1 MNRQSPRVITRLGAL
16 PRRVAIV
23 GDRSDSGLAHPQIS
37 ALLPILCGIDGE
49 PFDAHWLHTSTLD
62 DETDLSG
69 FDGIWAVPGS
79 PYANY
84 EGVLSAI
91 RMARTLKIPYLGT
104 CAGSQHLLLEFARNV
119 CGLANVEHGE
129 INPDGQVLLLVPLE
143 CSLLGVEDAV
153 TVLPGTRAAGIMG
166 AGQTTERFFCRFGM
180 NRHYQQV
187 LQANGLVISA
197 VDADGDM
204 RIVEL
209 PGHPF
214 FVGTLFQP
222 ELSSDETWIHPMIRA
237 FADAVTTH
245 ADERA
250 STAIG

>member
-1 MNRQSPRVITRLGAL
+1 M
-16 PRRVAIV
+16 
-23 GDRSDSGLAHPQIS
+23 
-37 ALLPILCGIDGE
+37 
-49 PFDAHWLHTSTLD
+49 
-62 DETDLSG
+62 
-69 FDGIWAVPGS
+69 PGS

-91 RMARTLKIPYLGT
+91 RMAKTLKIPYLGT

-129 INPDGQVLLLVPLE
+129 MNPEGQVLLLVPSE

-187 LQANGLVISA
+187 LRANGLVISA

-237 FADAVTTH
+237 FADAVTAH